1 MLRTRAG
8 VHGHAGGPPLS
19 YVPAAAPLAVLLGV
33 AAVLLVAAAVTASVL
48 LIRGVSLDQLRE
60 TPT

>member
-1 MLRTRAG
+1 M
-8 VHGHAGGPPLS
+8 PP
-19 YVPAAAPLAVLLGV
+19 ATPLVVLLG
-33 AAVLLVAAAVTASVL
+33 AAVALLAVVAVTSSVL

>member
-1 MLRTRAG
+1 MTTPA
-8 VHGHAGGPPLS
+8 APLS
-19 YVPAAAPLAVLLGV
+19 YVPAAAPLVVLLGAAVVLLAV
-33 AAVLLVAAAVTASVL
+33 AAGTAGVL